1 MRKVLI
7 IILLVSLFVLAYFTI
22 AEGIEIGDLNI
33 QSVKG
38 IVELNNSLTA
48 KISETNTKIDVNL
61 QQKETEL
68 TDNINVLL
76 DNKESYYKL
85 ANVSTES
92 EINKASTEE
101 TYDIEYLWV
110 RVGRHARAEGVNMKM
125 DVKTGDAGDQVTKN
139 LGFTVEGQYFA
150 IMDFVSALE
159 DDSELAFRI
168 EDFHLLPS
176 AGDTLQATF
185 NVTEVR
191 IKLENTT
198 TSLNTPNDTNADG
211 TPSADGT
218 NGVAQ

>member
-1 MRKVLI
+1 MSR
-7 IILLVSLFVLAYFTI
+7 TI
-22 AEGIEIGDLNI
+22 GRDARSDG
-33 QSVKG
+33 
-38 IVELNNSLTA
+38 
-48 KISETNTKIDVNL
+48 VNL
-61 QQKETEL
+61 TM
-68 TDNINVLL
+68 N
-76 DNKESYYKL
+76 
-85 ANVSTES
+85 
-92 EINKASTEE
+92 
-101 TYDIEYLWV
+101 
-110 RVGRHARAEGVNMKM
+110 
-125 DVKTGDAGDQVTKN
+125 VKTGEAGDEVTKN
-139 LGFTVEGQYFA
+139 LDFTLVGQYFA

-185 NVTEVR
+185 NVTGVR

>member
-1 MRKVLI
+1 MKKVLI
-7 IILLVSLFVLAYFTI
+7 IILLVLLLVLAYFTI

-61 QQKETEL
+61 KQKETEL

-101 TYDIEYLWV
+101 TYDIE
-110 RVGRHARAEGVNMKM
+110 
-125 DVKTGDAGDQVTKN
+125 VTKN

-185 NVTEVR
+185 NVTGVR

>member
-7 IILLVSLFVLAYFTI
+7 IILLVLLFVLAYFTI
-22 AEGIEIGDLNI
+22 AEGIEIGDLKI
-33 QSVKG
+33 QNVKG
-38 IVELNNSLTA
+38 IVELNDSLTT
-48 KISETNTKIDVNL
+48 KISEANTKIDVDL
-61 QQKETEL
+61 KQKETEL
-68 TDNINVLL
+68 TNNINILL
-76 DNKESYYKL
+76 ENKESYYKL

-125 DVKTGDAGDQVTKN
+125 DVKTGDAGDQITKN

-150 IMDFVSALE
+150 IMDFVSILE
-159 DDSELAFRI
+159 DDSELALRI

-176 AGDTLQATF
+176 SGDNLQATF
-185 NVTEVR
+185 NVTGVR

-198 TSLNTPNDTNADG
+198 TSPNTPNDAEDG
-211 TPSADGT
+211 ANDVP
-218 NGVAQ
+218 Q

>member
-110 RVGRHARAEGVNMKM
+110 RV
-125 DVKTGDAGDQVTKN
+125 KN
-139 LGFTVEGQYFA
+139 WRCRRPSYKE
-150 IMDFVSALE
+150 
-159 DDSELAFRI
+159 FRLHSRRTI
-168 EDFHLLPS
+168 FC
-176 AGDTLQATF
+176 
-185 NVTEVR
+185 N
-191 IKLENTT
+191 
-198 TSLNTPNDTNADG
+198 
-211 TPSADGT
+211 
-218 NGVAQ
+218 NGLCICTRR